1 VGATDSEKIAPVK
14 IEGRTFGGHW
24 MPLKQDSTT
33 TGVILVLDDLTEE
46 LDLQERLTRAE
57 NLAAVGRM
65 SAQVAHEVR
74 NPLHSIG
81 LEAEMAVD
89 LAAGFGN
96 PALKQSLQSILRGVD
111 RLEKITEN
119 YLKLSKLSTGHR
131 GEVDLGDVL
140 ESVLATYTS
149 ACEAQGVRVDW
160 SREKNARLVVW
171 SDRDLLEQVYG
182 NLMSNALQALEG
194 ARAPGTVP
202 QVKWSLGNT
211 ETGKVWIRIE
221 DNGPGVSK
229 EILPKL
235 FTPFVTSRAQGTGLG
250 LSFVKKVIE
259 DQGGTIDYRDGRGG
273 ACFEIVLP
281 VSEPQ
286 VTASNG
292 DSLNA

>member
-1 VGATDSEKIAPVK
+1 MKCAIRCIRSVLRPKWP
-14 IEGRTFGGHW
+14 W
-24 MPLKQDSTT
+24 
-33 TGVILVLDDLTEE
+33 ILR
-46 LDLQERLTRAE
+46 Q
-57 NLAAVGRM
+57 
-65 SAQVAHEVR
+65 
-74 NPLHSIG
+74 PHS
-81 LEAEMAVD
+81 
-89 LAAGFGN
+89 N

-131 GEVDLGDVL
+131 GEVDLGEVL

-160 SREKNARLVVW
+160 RREKNARLTVW
-171 SDRDLLEQVYG
+171 GDRDLLEQVYG

-194 ARAPGTVP
+194 AKQSGVAPKVL
-202 QVKWSLGNT
+202 WSLGNT

-229 EILPKL
+229 EIRSKL

-259 DQGGTIDYRDGRGG
+259 DQGGAIDYRDGRGG

-281 VSEPQ
+281 ILEKNRGELVSE
-286 VTASNG
+286 TALEG
-292 DSLNA
+292 GLNA